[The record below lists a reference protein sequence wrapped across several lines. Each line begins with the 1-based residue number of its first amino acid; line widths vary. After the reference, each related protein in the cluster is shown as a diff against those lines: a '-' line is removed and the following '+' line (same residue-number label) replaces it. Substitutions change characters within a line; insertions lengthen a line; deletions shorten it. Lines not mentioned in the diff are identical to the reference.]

1 MKQLNEKVAIVTG
14 AGQGIGKGIALCLA
28 KRGVKVVCT
37 GRRPE
42 PIAETVA
49 EIRAFGG
56 EAFDMTCDSSNRER
70 VKEVVAKTVETYG
83 TVDVVVNNAQAVA
96 KSAPVEETTYE
107 LMYLAWST
115 GTIGSLNFMQECF
128 PYMKEQHEGRIIN
141 FASAT
146 GMFGY
151 AGNLAYGSNKE
162 AVRGLTKIA
171 AKEWGQYGICV
182 NCVLPGAESPAAK
195 EWAQKFP
202 EKYEA
207 ILQQQPMRRL
217 GDAETD
223 IAPVIA
229 FLAGPDSCYYSG
241 QCMLLDGAYSIAP

>member
-1 MKQLNEKVAIVTG
+1 MPSSSCKTWCESS
-14 AGQGIGKGIALCLA
+14 
-28 KRGVKVVCT
+28 VCT

-162 AVRGLTKIA
+162 AVRGL
-171 AKEWGQYGICV
+171 Q
-182 NCVLPGAESPAAK
+182 
-195 EWAQKFP
+195 QR
-202 EKYEA
+202 
-207 ILQQQPMRRL
+207 LQQKNGVNTASASTVYCREQNPRL
-217 GDAETD
+217 QKNGHRNSRKNIKQSFSSSQCAGSEMPKTALPCNC
-223 IAPVIA
+223 IPGWSG
-229 FLAGPDSCYYSG
+229 FL
-241 QCMLLDGAYSIAP
+241 LLFRTMYAA